1 MLRFANRCGLYGVG
15 TILAFTESSE
25 TPSAMADSFQKEKPP
40 ARVNLFLE
48 VPDGDATE
56 KVELPFRTLVLGDFT
71 GREDD
76 TPLEDREVIDVNAS
90 NFEQV
95 MDSMDLGL
103 DMVVPDTTSGGD
115 DDLRV
120 KLSIDSMDSFRPE
133 SVAKQI
139 PEIDRLVAV
148 RNLLQDLRNRV
159 VSMSSFR
166 RQLEAIVTD
175 PAQLDQL
182 VAELGGMVEDGALAP
197 GDGASDDA

>member
-1 MLRFANRCGLYGVG
+1 
-15 TILAFTESSE
+15 
-25 TPSAMADSFQKEKPP
+25 MADSFQKEKPP

-71 GREDD
+71 GKPDD
-76 TPLEDREVIDVNAS
+76 TPLEDREVVDVNAD
-90 NFEQV
+90 NFESV
-95 MDSMDLGL
+95 MKSMDLGV
-103 DMVVPDTTSGGD
+103 DVVVPDTIRGGD
-115 DDLRV
+115 NDLRV
-120 KLSIDSMDSFRPE
+120 NLSIDGMDSFRPE
-133 SVAKQI
+133 EVARQV

-166 RQLEAIVTD
+166 RQLEAIITD

-182 VAELGGMVEDGALAP
+182 VAELGSMVDTDEADGPA
-197 GDGASDDA
+197 DGPASAGGTDGGPTA

>member
-1 MLRFANRCGLYGVG
+1 
-15 TILAFTESSE
+15 
-25 TPSAMADSFQKEKPP
+25 MADSFQKEKPP

-48 VPDGDATE
+48 LPDGDATE

-76 TPLEDREVIDVNAS
+76 TPLEDRELVDINAD
-90 NFEQV
+90 NFESV

-103 DMVVPDTTSGGD
+103 DMVVPDTTRGED
-115 DDLRV
+115 HDLKV
-120 KLSIDSMDSFRPE
+120 NLKIDGMDSFRPE
-133 SVAKQI
+133 QVAKQV
-139 PEIDRLVAV
+139 PELDRLVAV

-175 PAQLDQL
+175 PSQLDQL
-182 VAELGGMVEDGALAP
+182 VSELGAFVADDE
-197 GDGASDDA
+197 ASGDDASA